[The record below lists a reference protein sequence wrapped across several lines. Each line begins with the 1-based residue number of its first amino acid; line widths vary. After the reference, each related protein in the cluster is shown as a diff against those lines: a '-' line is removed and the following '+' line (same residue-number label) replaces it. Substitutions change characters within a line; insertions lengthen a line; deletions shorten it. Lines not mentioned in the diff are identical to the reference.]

1 MHLCMD
7 KSFGKVNDHIMMN
20 HIKLFVSLCFIL
32 GISLSFTVSNA
43 VHWQRLVLGKQTFEL
58 HNVTGEII
66 RFQGKKVLKIERD
79 LNAIPFD
86 ANNLE
91 ATVDEPHYARLVDL
105 NDFENGTIE
114 VKMYSQLQ
122 NPPPYPGI
130 AGFIGVY
137 FRVKEDDSAFEGIYL
152 RPKVGRVNN
161 QQYRNHAVQYISYPH
176 AKFDTLRKSAPGKY
190 EGSAPV
196 ALNEWI
202 TMRIEVN
209 GETAEMFINDMKY
222 STFIV
227 DKLLGNHSRGGI
239 GLYVDIGTIGYF
251 RDLKI
256 TKRALKVNEEGGD
269 KVNDI

>member
-1 MHLCMD
+1 M
-7 KSFGKVNDHIMMN
+7 KIT
-20 HIKLFVSLCFIL
+20 KLFISLCFVLAITFV
-32 GISLSFTVSNA
+32 INA
-43 VHWQRLVLGKQTFEL
+43 QSANKWQRLMLGKQTFEL

-66 RFQGKKVLKIERD
+66 SFQGKKVLRIERD
-79 LNAIPFD
+79 LKAIPFD
-86 ANNLE
+86 STNIE
-91 ATVDEPHYARLVDL
+91 ATVDEPHYAKLVDL

-122 NPPPYPGI
+122 NPPPYAGI
-130 AGFIGVY
+130 AGFIGIY
-137 FRVKEDDSAFEGIYL
+137 FRVKDDDSAFESIYL

-161 QQYRNHAVQYISYPH
+161 QQYRNHTVQYFSYPH
-176 AKFDTLRKSAPGKY
+176 AKFDTLRKSSPGKY

-209 GETAEMFINDMKY
+209 GETAEMFINNMKY

-227 DKLLGNHSRGGI
+227 DKMLGKNKKGGI

-251 RDLKI
+251 KDLRV
-256 TKRALKVNEEGGD
+256 TKRALKVKQETGKKIEE
-269 KVNDI
+269 I

>member
-1 MHLCMD
+1 
-7 KSFGKVNDHIMMN
+7 MN
-20 HIKLFVSLCFIL
+20 IAKLFTSLCFIL
-32 GISLSFTVSNA
+32 GISFGVTAQSPVN
-43 VHWQRLVLGKQTFEL
+43 WKRLMLGKQTFEL
-58 HNVTGEII
+58 HNVTGEIVK
-66 RFQGKKVLKIERD
+66 FQGKKVLKIERD
-79 LNAIPFD
+79 LTAIPFD
-86 ANNLE
+86 STNIE
-91 ATVDEPHYARLVDL
+91 ATVDEPHYAKLVDL
-105 NDFENGTIE
+105 DDFENGSIE

-122 NPPPYPGI
+122 NPPPYRGI
-130 AGFIGVY
+130 AGFIGLY
-137 FRVKEDDSAFEGIYL
+137 FRVKEDDSAFESIYL

-161 QQYRNHAVQYISYPH
+161 QQHRNHTVQYFSYPH
-176 AKFDTLRKSAPGKY
+176 AKFDTLRKSNPGKY

-227 DKLLGNHSRGGI
+227 DKMLGKNKKGGI

-251 RDLKI
+251 KDLKVI
-256 TKRALKVNEEGGD
+256 KRAMKVKQETGE